1 MRSDRKK
8 MAYKWLLKLEETHP
22 DLAKRAKE
30 LNKRDNFVMK
40 YDPQEVEK
48 RERED
53 EEKKRAKK
61 LAKKC

>member
-1 MRSDRKK
+1 
-8 MAYKWLLKLEETHP
+8 LKLEETHP

>member
-1 MRSDRKK
+1 